1 MNYPYPMQQLPMQP
15 QYSIPQSP
23 MPQSQYP
30 MMPAP
35 TNPINPEQQMYL
47 QGLYKQY
54 YDQMIQFYNK

>member
-1 MNYPYPMQQLPMQP
+1 MNYPYPMQQLPI